1 MEKRM
6 NESIEAK
13 LRTLGLVLPAAPKT
27 PPEIKISFAWARM
40 RGNRLYL
47 SGHGPLATDGSPL
60 GPFGKVPTE
69 VPLEAAQEAARS
81 TALAMLASLKRELGD
96 LDRVTAWLMVYG
108 MVNAEPGY
116 GQTTNVLNGFS
127 DLIRELYGPDI
138 GQHARMAVGV
148 AALPLNNAVIIAAE
162 VEFSSK

>member
-1 MEKRM
+1 MQ
-6 NESIEAK
+6 IEAK
-13 LRTLGLVLPAAPKT
+13 LHDLGLALPHAPKL
-27 PPEIKISFAWARM
+27 PPGLHVSFVWARL

-47 SGHGPLATDGSPL
+47 AGHGPLAPDGSPR

-69 VPLEAAQEAARS
+69 VSLQAAQEAARA

-116 GQTTNVLNGFS
+116 GQTTNIINGFS
-127 DLIRELYGPDI
+127 DLILELYGPDI

-162 VEFSSK
+162 VECAP